1 MAATVGEVALVE
13 DELREQVQSR
23 LKRRFIYT
31 MAAMVGE
38 VAVVE
43 DELHEQEHAPQ
54 KLDWGRTKSRRTEK
68 WRLSKTNCKPG
79 QASQGPVG

>member
-1 MAATVGEVALVE
+1 
-13 DELREQVQSR
+13 
-23 LKRRFIYT
+23 